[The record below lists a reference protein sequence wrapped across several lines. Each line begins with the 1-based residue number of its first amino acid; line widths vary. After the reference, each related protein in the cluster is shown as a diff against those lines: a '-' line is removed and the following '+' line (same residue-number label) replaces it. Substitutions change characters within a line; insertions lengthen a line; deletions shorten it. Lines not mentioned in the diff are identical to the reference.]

1 VPESQAMQAEQL
13 LQGQNYEQSIQVGGA
28 SMQSARRIYY
38 AAMQQALMRQMAI
51 AAEQRRQSVR
61 MAAPAWNGVS
71 FGATAATAAAAVIL
85 DHAVNDAQATPS
97 DTGGGSWSS
106 DTGQGSW

>member
-1 VPESQAMQAEQL
+1 MQT
-13 LQGQNYEQSIQVGGA
+13 
-28 SMQSARRIYY
+28 ARRIYY
-38 AAMQQALMRQMAI
+38 DAMQQALMRQMAV

-71 FGATAATAAAAVIL
+71 FGAAAATAAAAVIL
-85 DHAVNDAQATPS
+85 DQAATAAPPAPAPS
-97 DTGGGSWSS
+97 TSETGVGSWSS

>member
-1 VPESQAMQAEQL
+1 
-13 LQGQNYEQSIQVGGA
+13 
-28 SMQSARRIYY
+28 
-38 AAMQQALMRQMAI
+38 
-51 AAEQRRQSVR
+51 VR

-85 DHAVNDAQATPS
+85 DHAANDSGPAPS